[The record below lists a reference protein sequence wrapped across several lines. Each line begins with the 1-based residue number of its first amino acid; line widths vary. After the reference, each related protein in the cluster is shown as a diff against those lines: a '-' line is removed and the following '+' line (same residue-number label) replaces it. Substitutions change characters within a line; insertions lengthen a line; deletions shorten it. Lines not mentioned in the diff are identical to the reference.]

1 MIIWSD
7 EAITYLQYS
16 KQWKIWYL
24 WNFEICYVSNRLK
37 DLLYQRK
44 SIWLSHTS
52 DFFSCSDSTFFHF
65 SIHSLCREMRHLSVD
80 QGGMSFKAGPVIK
93 KDLYPTRY
101 SQPTP
106 LTGTV
111 LYCMARY
118 LKFVHLTHRYLNI
131 MICSFDGFS
140 RRLSPTFEHSIYY
153 QLRIFLSWLQCST

>member
-7 EAITYLQYS
+7 EAIIYLQYS

-106 LTGTV
+106 LTGTYCTV
-111 LYCMARY
+111 LYCTVFQY
-118 LKFVHLTHRYLNI
+118 LIFMQITHRYLNI
-131 MICSFDGFS
+131 TIGWFDGFC
-140 RRLSPTFEHSIYY
+140 RRLS
-153 QLRIFLSWLQCST
+153 LS

>member
-7 EAITYLQYS
+7 EAIIYLQYS

-106 LTGTV
+106 LTGTYCTVRYCTV
-111 LYCMARY
+111 LYCFSVLDFHANHTQILEYYDR
-118 LKFVHLTHRYLNI
+118 LVWWILSKIVAFLTV
-131 MICSFDGFS
+131 
-140 RRLSPTFEHSIYY
+140 
-153 QLRIFLSWLQCST
+153 Q